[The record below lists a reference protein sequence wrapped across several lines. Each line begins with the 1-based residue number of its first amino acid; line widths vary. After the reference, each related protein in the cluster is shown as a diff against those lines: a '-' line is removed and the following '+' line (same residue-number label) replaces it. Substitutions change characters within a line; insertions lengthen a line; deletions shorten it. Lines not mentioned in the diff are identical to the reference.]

1 MIRIPTTHKSLESLS
16 TEIRTKYIFKPVM
29 ITCAVSIFLVA
40 IAVIVY
46 AMINNTLSIAE
57 IIVKTTQMII

>member
-40 IAVIVY
+40 
-46 AMINNTLSIAE
+46 MINDILSIAE

>member
-16 TEIRTKYIFKPVM
+16 TEIRTKCIFKPVM

-40 IAVIVY
+40 IAVILY
-46 AMINNTLSIAE
+46 AMINDILSIAE